1 MTQTIIPMSEAEFD
15 RNYPL
20 LANHINPSTG
30 WDVEGVG
37 CCLFE
42 THGPEFEFVRQ
53 QDPRTIW
60 TLIEGDNGDLCLIS
74 GLHVVNRVGY
84 LISKVGTPTLF
95 SIEVRIVLDGDS
107 DEAKGAC
114 Q

>member
-1 MTQTIIPMSEAEFD
+1 MTHTIIPMSEADFD
-15 RNYPL
+15 RTYPL
-20 LANHINPSTG
+20 LPNHINPSTG
-30 WDVEGVG
+30 WDIEGVG

-42 THGPEFEFVRQ
+42 THGPEFDFVRR

-60 TLIEGDNGDLCLIS
+60 TLIEGDDGELCLIS

-84 LISKVGTPTLF
+84 LISKVATPPLAT
-95 SIEVRIVLDGDS
+95 IEVRIGLDADS
-107 DEAKGAC
+107 EEAIGGC